1 MFFAQNS
8 TGANAR
14 IAHPSFITDARP
26 GDTRVNKATFREALN
41 EETNMIEP
49 NPATQAGLTGS
60 YDVFIY
66 ESNVAS
72 VGVIRNEELVL
83 LYAEAN
89 HISNPPLAVNAINAV
104 RNAAG
109 LDNYTGGTSPAE
121 LVAEIL
127 YNRRYSLFAE
137 GGHRWIDA
145 RRFGILNTLPIDR
158 AGDGTFEQFPI
169 PLTENQ

>member
-1 MFFAQNS
+1 MTKRTAFFDIHVEA
-8 TGANAR
+8 GAKMVPFAGYEMPVVYTT
-14 IAHPSFITDARP
+14 I
-26 GDTRVNKATFREALN
+26 G
-41 EETNMIEP
+41 EEH
-49 NPATQAGLTGS
+49 L
-60 YDVFIY
+60 
-66 ESNVAS
+66 
-72 VGVIRNEELVL
+72 
-83 LYAEAN
+83 
-89 HISNPPLAVNAINAV
+89 AV